1 MNRTHNAHKTHDASN
16 TQRVAIGAYFAELV
30 PRIGCLAAA
39 ILLHKHIL
47 VGCLRAPLLFF
58 DTTPTGRIL
67 SRFSKDIDVVD
78 TTLPLELCDMI
89 YCLFE
94 VREMRPYTVL

>member
-1 MNRTHNAHKTHDASN
+1 MAHKGHYTNLRLYLSYIFTALSAFFTDL
-16 TQRVAIGAYFAELV
+16 TPFL
-30 PRIGCLAAA
+30 GCLIAA
-39 ILLHKHIL
+39 IHLHRKLLHGIL
-47 VGCLRAPLLFF
+47 RTPLSFF

-78 TTLPLELCDMI
+78 VNLPHYISDTL

-94 VREMRPYTVL
+94 VN